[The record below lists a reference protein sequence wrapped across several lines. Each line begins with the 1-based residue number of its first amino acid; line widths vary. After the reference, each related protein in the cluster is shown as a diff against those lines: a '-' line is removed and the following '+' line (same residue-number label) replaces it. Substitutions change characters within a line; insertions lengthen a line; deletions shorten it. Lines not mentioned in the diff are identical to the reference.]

1 MVETHYSW
9 FSCLLSPGA
18 DPRDA
23 CFKNIC
29 ISRSE
34 SKSCTSVKWWVL
46 MSPIKYSLCYKMWN
60 TTLTTIVICLN
71 ECVSG
76 ERSEQTKATKVSQPS
91 REAGLV
97 HESSIDW
104 VYLNIAMCFRSSAH
118 QWGRHASPVWRPCT
132 RWRDWWPFNTSTTR
146 VASVAF
152 TAAQNSGYSSICC
165 RIFPKQA
172 HFCFVVC
179 FFFYVVVHF
188 PF

>member
-1 MVETHYSW
+1 MTH
-9 FSCLLSPGA
+9 SCLRSPGA

-34 SKSCTSVKWWVL
+34 SKSCTSVQWWVL
-46 MSPIKYSLCYKMWN
+46 MSPIQYYLYYKMWN
-60 TTLTTIVICLN
+60 TILIYLN

-104 VYLNIAMCFRSSAH
+104 VYLNITVRFRSSAH

-152 TAAQNSGYSSICC
+152 TAAQDSGYSCAVSYFLN
-165 RIFPKQA
+165 RL
-172 HFCFVVC
+172 VSVM
-179 FFFYVVVHF
+179 FFNVAVNFLF
-188 PF
+188 SFLISPQCMTI